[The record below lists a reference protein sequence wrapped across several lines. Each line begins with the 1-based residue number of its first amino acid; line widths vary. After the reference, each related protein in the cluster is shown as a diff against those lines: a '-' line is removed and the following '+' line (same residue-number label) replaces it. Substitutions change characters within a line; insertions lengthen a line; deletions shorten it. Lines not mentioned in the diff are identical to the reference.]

1 MADIEHGQGEQLHE
15 KQDQVATDKGDPSEV
30 LFEDVVTVED
40 ESTQL
45 RTDQEQDEEVLNE
58 DNSDEQHK
66 QTLCYTQKVKKM
78 KCHLE
83 SIHLKFKKKIY
94 CYLVTT
100 Y

>member
-66 QTLCYTQKVKKM
+66 QTFVL
-78 KCHLE
+78 HSE
-83 SIHLKFKKKIY
+83 SEEDEVSLGIDTPE
-94 CYLVTT
+94 V
-100 Y
+100 